1 MPKMEWRLLNLE
13 PNLGNLEPA
22 YRKHVLQFDIAQ
34 ISLVVLILNAFSIYL
49 IRTDFGFWG
58 WSRLFFALILA
69 RLGVLAFS
77 IVALVRV
84 RKLASPQALEKWVIA
99 LTLLGI
105 LMGQFIQLTRPIDY
119 LGYVPISSLV
129 LFCLYLI
136 LPIQLKV
143 RLGLVGLYTL
153 LDFINLSMRAPLNTA
168 EWRSIALTI
177 VFVNLL
183 GLFISSLLHAN
194 RRASYLLLQK
204 EKEAN
209 QKLHELAMID
219 PLTLVKNR
227 RMFLEQGEV
236 EINRCRRYGNPFTL
250 ALIDLDQFKQV
261 NDTLGHHAGD
271 EVLGDFARLMDGN
284 TRGQDLFARLGGDEF
299 GLLMPA
305 TGTEE
310 AEQVVD
316 RLIQLC
322 RAAEFSAAGRSVQIR
337 MSVGLAHDQ
346 ASVSLDMLMRQADQA
361 LYDAKRAGGARAV
374 WKGGEAAHVPG

>member
-1 MPKMEWRLLNLE
+1 MEWRLLNLE

-22 YRKHVLQFDIAQ
+22 YRKHVLQFDLAQ

-49 IRTDFGFWG
+49 IRTDYGFFG
-58 WSRLFFALILA
+58 WSRMFFALILA

-77 IVALVRV
+77 IVSLVRL
-84 RKLASPQALEKWVIA
+84 RKTATPQTLEKWVIA

-105 LMGQFIQLTRPIDY
+105 LMTQFIQLTRPIDY

-136 LPIQLKV
+136 LPIHLKV

-153 LDFINLSMRAPLNTA
+153 LDFINLSMRKPLNTA
-168 EWRSIALTI
+168 EWRSVALTTLAA
-177 VFVNLL
+177 NLM
-183 GLFISSLLHAN
+183 GLFVSSLVHAN
-194 RRASYLLLQK
+194 RRANYLLLQK
-204 EKEAN
+204 ERAAN
-209 QKLHELAMID
+209 QELHELAMID

-227 RMFLEQGEV
+227 RMFLEQGEI
-236 EINRCRRYGNPFTL
+236 EINRCRRYDNPFTL

-271 EVLGDFARLMDGN
+271 EVLGHFARLMDGN

-299 GLLMPA
+299 GLLMP
-305 TGTEE
+305 GTSMKE
-310 AEQVVD
+310 AEQVVE

-322 RAAEFSAAGRSVQIR
+322 HAAEFSAAGQSVQIR
-337 MSVGLAHDQ
+337 MSIGLAHDQ
-346 ASVSLDMLMRQADQA
+346 VNASLDMLMRQADQA
-361 LYDAKRAGGARAV
+361 LYGAKRAGGARAV
-374 WKGGEAAHVPG
+374 WKGGEAGHVPG